1 MRSLVVPILI
11 AGWMWAPVTAQDA
24 DRYLLLATTST
35 GTMQREIDD
44 AAGRGYRVMAASRTE
59 SAEVIVALERAEGP
73 YRYRLVATTRT
84 GTLQREISEA
94 AEAGY
99 RVVPRA
105 VTTKRSL
112 GNVLSGPDNRNEGE
126 LLIIMEKGPE
136 MVPGLAY
143 QVLATNRTGT
153 LQKEMSQ
160 MAGRGYTLV
169 ALSSRGEHVAI
180 FERHD

>member
-1 MRSLVVPILI
+1 MRRAAIQMLTVVSLGATV
-11 AGWMWAPVTAQDA
+11 AAQEA
-24 DRYLLLATTST
+24 DRYLLLATTAT
-35 GTMQREIDD
+35 GTMQREIDE
-44 AAGRGYRVMAASRTE
+44 AAGRGYRVRAASRTE
-59 SAEVIVALERAEGP
+59 GAEVIVALEKTEER

-84 GTLQREISEA
+84 GTLQRELTEA

-99 RVVPRA
+99 RVVSGA

-112 GNVLSGPDNRNEGE
+112 GNVLSGPESRNEGE

-136 MVPGLAY
+136 AIPGLAY
-143 QVLATNRTGT
+143 QVLAANRTGT

-160 MAGRGYTLV
+160 LAGRGYTLV